1 MGALTYIAL
10 LIIDGDEAYAG
21 IIGDVLC
28 RPRDINLCASFI
40 KKAQSVA
47 RGVAHGFQ
55 LLPLTFVN
63 YCGKKGGIR
72 QLLLSQSIKP
82 ANNTTAKLLNLFLK
96 QHSCVPRKKVMH
108 HFIILNTETRT
119 KFGAFAIVMQAFIRD
134 F

>member
-28 RPRDINLCASFI
+28 RPRDINLRASFI

-47 RGVAHGFQ
+47 RGIAHGFQ

-82 ANNTTAKLLNLFLK
+82 ANNTTTKLLNLFLK
-96 QHSCVPRKKVMH
+96 QHSCALKNTMH
-108 HFIILNTETRT
+108 HFIIKILKHISSLEG
-119 KFGAFAIVMQAFIRD
+119 FSIVMQAFIRD

>member
-28 RPRDINLCASFI
+28 RPRDINLRASFI

-47 RGVAHGFQ
+47 RGIAHGFQ

-63 YCGKKGGIR
+63 YCGKKGELDNYFYLR
-72 QLLLSQSIKP
+72 
-82 ANNTTAKLLNLFLK
+82 ALNL
-96 QHSCVPRKKVMH
+96 Q
-108 HFIILNTETRT
+108 IILQLSCLI
-119 KFGAFAIVMQAFIRD
+119 FS
-134 F
+134 